1 MPARIIRP
9 PCTRYQSECRLTVW
23 RIASRIAWAAASSD
37 MVMVRLHSTNV
48 HQKILKKRICRSG
61 HLDKTDDDG
70 REMVHVPY
78 RSARWNDF
86 GCSWALHRG
95 SGPSPFIGQPVCDA
109 SRMRLPNPP
118 IVSRFGENIRLSS
131 YWANPLSKIS
141 IRGPAS
147 RTYDLAHDRI
157 VFRKI

>member
-48 HQKILKKRICRSG
+48 HQKIPEKRICRSD

-78 RSARWNDF
+78 RSAGWNDF

-95 SGPSPFIGQPVCDA
+95 SGMGSKASSPSARAQAIAPAARPIG
-109 SRMRLPNPP
+109 
-118 IVSRFGENIRLSS
+118 
-131 YWANPLSKIS
+131 
-141 IRGPAS
+141 
-147 RTYDLAHDRI
+147 
-157 VFRKI
+157 

>member
-48 HQKILKKRICRSG
+48 HQKILR
-61 HLDKTDDDG
+61 
-70 REMVHVPY
+70 RESAVLATLTRQMMTGVRWCMFLSQREVERFRLQLVAASRQRAKPLY
-78 RSARWNDF
+78 RST
-86 GCSWALHRG
+86 S
-95 SGPSPFIGQPVCDA
+95 
-109 SRMRLPNPP
+109 SRCFSNAPAKPP

-131 YWANPLSKIS
+131 YLANPLSKRADGDGCVGS
-141 IRGPAS
+141 
-147 RTYDLAHDRI
+147 YLN
-157 VFRKI
+157 